1 MICNEAAVPLSS
13 ANSDK
18 LQFLG
23 AQPTDNNFFHLHS
36 QNQMSTPTPR
46 RNKKVRSPLTSARK
60 RARSASSQDAR
71 RMSTN
76 KNQGDGSGS
85 ESSGGLGSDDVDSH
99 LDECFV
105 CEDGGGERKEC
116 PIII

>member
-1 MICNEAAVPLSS
+1 VICNEAAVPLSS

-36 QNQMSTPTPR
+36 PNQMSTPSPR
-46 RNKKVRSPLTSARK
+46 RNKRDRSPLTC
-60 RARSASSQDAR
+60 SASSQDAR
-71 RMSTN
+71 RMRTN